1 MIQYIYNIKQKCAG
15 SSKPKDREWA
25 PKYPSLG
32 LDPNPGDQETI
43 WMLYPVEEARERL
56 EERKW
61 EMEMRKWEMKV
72 RKWEMEGCDKI
83 EELEERTACKE
94 WKWEMENGCDN
105 IEELKERMK
114 CKENGCDK
122 MEELE
127 ERMKCKEWI
136 EADYSDL

>member
-56 EERKW
+56 EEWRW
-61 EMEMRKWEMKV
+61 EMGK
-72 RKWEMEGCDKI
+72 GCNKI
-83 EELEERTACKE
+83 EELEERVACKE
-94 WKWEMENGCDN
+94 WKWEKENGCDN

-136 EADYSDL
+136 EHLEAEYSDL

>member
-32 LDPNPGDQETI
+32 LDPNPRDQETI
-43 WMLYPVEEARERL
+43 WRLYPVEEARERL
-56 EERKW
+56 EEREW
-61 EMEMRKWEMKV
+61 EMTM
-72 RKWEMEGCDKI
+72 RKWEMEGCDGF
-83 EELEERTACKE
+83 EELEERVACKE
-94 WKWEMENGCDN
+94 RKWEKENGCNN

-114 CKENGCDK
+114 CRENGCDK

-136 EADYSDL
+136 EHLEAAYPDL